1 MRTRVALLLC
11 LSSLPPSAALAQTAG
26 VISIAETS
34 DTQDGGQND
43 GVINIAECT
52 GLSQGGATL
61 TPTALNLT
69 WLLSGIP
76 AAGTYYKV
84 YATTQAC
91 PTSTFTPSTDI
102 VDLTNGFQLTNGQS
116 GSWPPTGNIQ
126 AVSEILVP
134 LALDACAVSTTV
146 TNVNLCVT
154 VYDSGQASVQDGSKA
169 TAVLVLDT
177 RLPATPAITEVTPGD
192 SALTVRWTA
201 GTGGPTVSYFTVT
214 ATPVAPDATHTNC
227 TAGGAPGSHTVTG
240 AGATSYRLGGLT
252 NGACYDVTVSAT
264 SEALNPG
271 APSAAVP
278 GSPVP
283 VDDFWRLYQA
293 AGGREQGGCGGST
306 GLLAFLALAPLAP
319 RLRRRRS

>member
-43 GVINIAECT
+43 GVINIAECS
-52 GLSQGGATL
+52 GVNQDGAIL

-69 WLLSGIP
+69 WLLSGVP

-102 VDLTNGFQLTNGQS
+102 VDLTSGFQLTNGQS

-126 AVSEILVP
+126 AVTEILVP
-134 LALDACAVSTTV
+134 LTVGCAVSTTV

-154 VYDSGQASVQDGSKA
+154 VYDSGQASVQDGAKA
-169 TAVLVLDT
+169 TAVLVVDT
-177 RLPATPAITEVTPGD
+177 RLPATPAITSVTPGD
-192 SALTVRWTA
+192 SALTVRWSA
-201 GTGGPTVSYFTVT
+201 GTGGPTVSYYTVT
-214 ATPVAPDATHTNC
+214 ATPVPPDASHTNC
-227 TAGGAPGSHTVTG
+227 NPGGAAGSHTVTG
-240 AGATSYRLGGLT
+240 AGSTSYRLGGLT
-252 NGACYDVTVSAT
+252 NGACYDVTVTAT
-264 SEALNPG
+264 SDALNPG
-271 APSAAVP
+271 TPSAAVP

-293 AGGREQGGCGGST
+293 AGGREQGGCGGSA
-306 GLLAFLALAPLAP
+306 GMLALLALVPLAR
-319 RLRRRRS
+319 RLRRRRP